1 MPSLDE
7 IAARNAEIHR
17 LHAVDGLRRGVLAQR
32 FGLRPKS
39 VERIV
44 TAERRRRA
52 AEGLPPLERGASIVA
67 PPPPPPP
74 PPRPIRGEK
83 ARLVPTRIVAMTP
96 FGPDVEH
103 ADPAKAEAERAPL
116 WGGRYP
122 RSPSVSASGIGSPA
136 LACAEV

>member
-1 MPSLDE
+1 MPSLDA
-7 IAARNAEIHR
+7 ITARNAEIHR
-17 LHAVDGLRRGVLAQR
+17 LHAVDGLRRGVLARR
-32 FGLRPKS
+32 FDLRPKS
-39 VERIV
+39 IERIV

-52 AEGLPPLERGASIVA
+52 AEGLPPLERGTQIVS
-67 PPPPPPP
+67 PLPPPP

-83 ARLVPTRIVAMTP
+83 ARLVPTRVIAMTP

-103 ADPAKAEAERAPL
+103 ADPAWAEAERAPL